1 MNVYSTYQILKFP
14 CRLIYIKQKILYR
27 YLVLNLSEDSFDSKK
42 YEKWSD
48 ERFHAF
54 LVRAESI
61 IYKTAVTVLSSG
73 TDIFAIAAG
82 CLNIRDSYKV
92 LEKVKK

>member
-1 MNVYSTYQILKFP
+1 MTKTQFFPNILFEHRKRP
-14 CRLIYIKQKILYR
+14 VK
-27 YLVLNLSEDSFDSKK
+27 DSFDSKK

-48 ERFHAF
+48 ERFHAL

-92 LEKVKK
+92 LEKVHYFYRNCT